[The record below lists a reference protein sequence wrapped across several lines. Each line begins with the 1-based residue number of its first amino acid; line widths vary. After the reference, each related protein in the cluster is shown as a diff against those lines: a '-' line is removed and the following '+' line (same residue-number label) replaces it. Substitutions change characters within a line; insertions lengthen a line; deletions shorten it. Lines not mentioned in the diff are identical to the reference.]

1 MLAAMATLA
10 ALFLPACSFLQ
21 PAADVIA
28 RGIDEACERG
38 MDPLAMEARRA
49 TVASI
54 NRATTAGNH
63 TPSDCDNDGLPD
75 FNIDANGIPLS
86 DPVSDVPTPPR
97 RPAELLGQIDAAPE
111 VAAPGD
117 GAEMLPALP

>member
-1 MLAAMATLA
+1 MRNLTIPAALMA
-10 ALFLPACSFLQ
+10 ALFMSACSYLQ

-54 NRATTAGNH
+54 NSATTVGNH
-63 TPSDCDNDGLPD
+63 TASDCDSDGLPD
-75 FNIDANGIPLS
+75 FEIDAGGAPL
-86 DPVSDVPTPPR
+86 
-97 RPAELLGQIDAAPE
+97 
-111 VAAPGD
+111 PGS
-117 GAEMLPALP
+117 